1 VGGVWIKHFELEMEK
16 GNTNSKRRIE
26 TRVLVKNA
34 SNNGLY
40 GVTYRWGNS
49 IDNAALVLEEGE
61 TETFTIN
68 DGGTNRLQVWNYPS
82 RSDCLACHTPSGG
95 YVLGFNTAQLNREH
109 EYPLAATNQI
119 IALRNAG
126 YLNGPTNNIHLLPRM
141 AAIEDEA
148 WSREYRVRSYLAAN
162 CANCHNPEGV
172 ERARWDGR
180 LITKLSEMNV
190 INGELLD
197 PWGDSSNRVVVPG
210 IPEQSVLWLRMS
222 TRETGHMPP
231 LGTTIVD
238 DQALALIEGWIRED
252 LKDFKSFEDWIATF
266 DVSAVGREEDADG
279 DGASNYLEYL
289 TGTDP
294 EDPIDAFSITIKRE
308 IGRAV
313 IEFPQAANRG
323 FEVNMAET
331 PFDSWSVLDLPS
343 NAPFFSATNR
353 VRGVAFPMGTNQSSF
368 YRVRVF
374 EP

>member
-1 VGGVWIKHFELEMEK
+1 
-16 GNTNSKRRIE
+16 
-26 TRVLVKNA
+26 
-34 SNNGLY
+34 
-40 GVTYRWGNS
+40 
-49 IDNAALVLEEGE
+49 
-61 TETFTIN
+61 
-68 DGGTNRLQVWNYPS
+68 
-82 RSDCLACHTPSGG
+82 
-95 YVLGFNTAQLNREH
+95 
-109 EYPLAATNQI
+109 
-119 IALRNAG
+119 
-126 YLNGPTNNIHLLPRM
+126 M
-141 AAIEDEA
+141 AAIEDKA